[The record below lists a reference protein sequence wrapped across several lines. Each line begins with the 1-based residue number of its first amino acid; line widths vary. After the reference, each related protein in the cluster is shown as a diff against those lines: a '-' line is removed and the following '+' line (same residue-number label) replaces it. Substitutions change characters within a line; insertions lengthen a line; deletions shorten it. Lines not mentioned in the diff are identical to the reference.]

1 MSEAYIWSFFK
12 QKGLSDCGVAG
23 LMGNLYAES
32 GLKPTNL
39 QNTYEKKLG
48 LSDESYTS
56 QVDSGAYS
64 NFVHDSAGYGLA
76 QWTFWSRKQNLLNFA
91 RQCGKSIGDLNMQLD
106 FLWKEL
112 TEGYSSLVRTL
123 QSAATIRAASDA
135 VLVQFERPADQSE
148 SAKARRAS
156 YGQKYYDQYAG
167 KGETMP
173 STNATS
179 AVERLLATARAE
191 ISYIEKETN
200 AQLDDKTANAGDN
213 NWNKYARD
221 LDALGV
227 VYNGRKNGYAWCDI
241 FTDWCFIHTFGLAMG
256 MKLLCQAEKGLGA
269 GCTYSANY
277 YKQKGQFHTSN
288 PQPGDQIFFTN
299 DGGKTMYHTG
309 IVEKSENGRVYT
321 IEGNT
326 SSLAGV
332 VANGGCVRDKSY
344 PANASYIGGYGRP
357 DWSLVKDTASIPNQP
372 EEDDDMD
379 QAKFEEMFGT
389 AMTNYLKSLQNN
401 SSGDWS
407 KEAREWAE
415 RVGLFAGNG
424 TTIDGQP
431 NMMWPSGLTRE
442 QAAVLFYRF
451 AKECGLA

>member
-1 MSEAYIWSFFK
+1 MEHERVKDVSEARIWSFLK
-12 QKGLSDCGVAG
+12 GKGLSDFGAAG

-48 LSDESYTS
+48 LSDADYTA

-91 RQCGKSIGDLNMQLD
+91 RQCGKSIGDLDMQLD

-112 TEGYSSLVRTL
+112 TEGYVSLVRTL
-123 QSAATIRAASDA
+123 QSAATIRIASDA

-148 SAKARRAS
+148 TAKARRAS
-156 YGQKYYDQYAG
+156 YGQKYFDQYAG

-173 STNATS
+173 STNAMS

-191 ISYIEKETN
+191 IGYIEKETN

-221 LDALGV
+221 LDALGI
-227 VYNGRKNGYAWCDI
+227 VYNFNKNGYAWCDI
-241 FTDWCFIHTFGLAMG
+241 FTDWCFIHTFGLEIG

-277 YKQKGQFHTSN
+277 YKQKRQFHTSN
-288 PQPGDQIFFTN
+288 PQPGDQIFFTD
-299 DGGKTMYHTG
+299 DGGKTM
-309 IVEKSENGRVYT
+309 S
-321 IEGNT
+321 
-326 SSLAGV
+326 
-332 VANGGCVRDKSY
+332 
-344 PANASYIGGYGRP
+344 
-357 DWSLVKDTASIPNQP
+357 
-372 EEDDDMD
+372 
-379 QAKFEEMFGT
+379 
-389 AMTNYLKSLQNN
+389 
-401 SSGDWS
+401 
-407 KEAREWAE
+407 
-415 RVGLFAGNG
+415 
-424 TTIDGQP
+424 
-431 NMMWPSGLTRE
+431 PS
-442 QAAVLFYRF
+442 
-451 AKECGLA
+451 

>member
-1 MSEAYIWSFFK
+1 MSETLIWSFFK

-32 GLKPTNL
+32 GLEPTNL
-39 QNTYEKKLG
+39 QNSYEKKLG
-48 LSDESYTS
+48 LSDADYTA
-56 QVDSGAYS
+56 QVDSGIYHD
-64 NFVHDSAGYGLA
+64 FVHDSAGYGLA
-76 QWTFWSRKQNLLNFA
+76 QWTFWSRKQNLLAFA
-91 RQCGKSIGDLNMQLD
+91 HNRGTSIGNLDMQLN

-112 TEGYSSLVRTL
+112 TEGYAALVRAL
-123 QSAATIRAASDA
+123 QSATTIRAASDA

-148 SAKARRAS
+148 TAKARRAS

-173 STNATS
+173 SMNAMS

-191 ISYIEKETN
+191 IGYIEKETN

-241 FTDWCFIHTFGLAMG
+241 FTDWCFIRTFGLALG

-277 YKQKGQFHTSN
+277 YKQKGQFHTGN

-309 IVEKSENGRVYT
+309 IVAKAAGGRVYT

-326 SSLAGV
+326 SSLPGV

-344 PANASYIGGYGRP
+344 PIGASYIGGYGRP
-357 DWSLVKDTASIPNQP
+357 NYSIVP

-401 SSGDWS
+401 NCGDWS

-424 TTIDGQP
+424 TTIDSKP

>member
-1 MSEAYIWSFFK
+1 MEYERVRDVSEAKIWSFLK
-12 QKGLSDCGVAG
+12 GKGLSDCGAAG

-32 GLKPTNL
+32 GLKPNNL

-48 LSDESYTS
+48 LSDADYTA
-56 QVDSGAYS
+56 QVDSGVYS
-64 NFVHDSAGYGLA
+64 NFIHDSAGYGLA

-91 RQCGKSIGDLNMQLD
+91 RQCGKSIGDLDMQLD

-112 TEGYSSLVRTL
+112 TEGYASLVRTL

-148 SAKARRAS
+148 TAKARRAS
-156 YGQKYYDQYAG
+156 YGQKYFDQYAG

-173 STNATS
+173 STNAMS

-191 ISYIEKETN
+191 IGYIEKETN
-200 AQLDDKTANAGDN
+200 SQLDDKTANAGDN

-221 LDALGV
+221 LDALGI
-227 VYNGRKNGYAWCDI
+227 VYNFNKNGYAWCDI
-241 FTDWCFIHTFGLAMG
+241 FTDWCFIHTFGLEMG

-288 PQPGDQIFFTN
+288 PQPGDQIFFTD

-309 IVEKSENGRVYT
+309 IVEKVSGGRVYT

-326 SSLAGV
+326 SSLPGV
-332 VANGGCVRDKSY
+332 VPNGGCVRDKNY
-344 PANASYIGGYGRP
+344 PLNANYIGGYGRP
-357 DWSLVKDTASIPNQP
+357 DFSIVQ
-372 EEDDDMD
+372 EDDDMMT
-379 QAKFEEMFGT
+379 QEQFNEMFNT
-389 AMTNYLKSLQNN
+389 AMTQYRKGLQDNDC
-401 SSGDWS
+401 GEWS
-407 KEAREWAE
+407 KAAREWAVS
-415 RVGLFAGNG
+415 VGLFAGNG

-431 NMMWPSGLTRE
+431 NMMWSDFLTRE
-442 QAAVLFYRF
+442 QAAMLFYRF
-451 AKECGLA
+451 AQERGLA